1 MTKKTYISPE
11 IFTTVCIPA
20 NIMAVSNVNSN
31 TGISGGGG
39 AGSGVPQRTRRAEEW
54 FGKDF
59 SPFGDNTSTGESFA
73 SFGDE

>member
-1 MTKKTYISPE
+1 MTKKIYISPE

-39 AGSGVPQRTRRAEEW
+39 AGSGVPQRSRGLELW
-54 FGKDF
+54 SSSDMWGVND
-59 SPFGDNTSTGESFA
+59 DN
-73 SFGDE
+73 D

>member
-39 AGSGVPQRTRRAEEW
+39 AGSGVRGLELW
-54 FGKDF
+54 SSSDMWGVND
-59 SPFGDNTSTGESFA
+59 DN
-73 SFGDE
+73 D

>member
-39 AGSGVPQRTRRAEEW
+39 AGSGVPQRSRGTGDW

-59 SPFGDNTSTGESFA
+59 SPFGDNTSTDESFA